1 MIIFSNKEF
10 NLFSFLNYSID
21 SHLILITN
29 FYLNFYYLFFWT

>member
-1 MIIFSNKEF
+1 MIVFSNKEF

-29 FYLNFYYLFFWT
+29 LNFYYLFFWT